1 MFSGRFDTKP
11 GEDGSYFIDRDGTH
25 FRYILNYLCTGKL
38 VLPDDKVV
46 RKELL
51 NEAEFYQIDGILD
64 ELKANPFKDSAILSS
79 EQREI
84 LVDWLKDTRESLG
97 DDYVLFSTELLA
109 MDGPPLTST
118 PVVITK
124 DQQLQWSSMETTYLE
139 DILSSHGN
147 RQVRDLS
154 VSPIESNSFTPP
166 PPSPPY
172 DKILH
177 PNILLSNLLFTFHL
191 QVNYRSKKSF
201 AWELLPFF
209 FFSFWENVMMILP
222 KYQKKT

>member
-1 MFSGRFDTKP
+1 
-11 GEDGSYFIDRDGTH
+11 
-25 FRYILNYLCTGKL
+25 
-38 VLPDDKVV
+38 
-46 RKELL
+46 
-51 NEAEFYQIDGILD
+51 
-64 ELKANPFKDSAILSS
+64 
-79 EQREI
+79 
-84 LVDWLKDTRESLG
+84 
-97 DDYVLFSTELLA
+97 

-154 VSPIESNSFTPP
+154 VSPIESNSFTP

-222 KYQKKT
+222 KYQKKNLNRSESDSFTIDLALQKTPKWELPGIQHQPNLENLLS

>member
-1 MFSGRFDTKP
+1 
-11 GEDGSYFIDRDGTH
+11 
-25 FRYILNYLCTGKL
+25 
-38 VLPDDKVV
+38 
-46 RKELL
+46 
-51 NEAEFYQIDGILD
+51 
-64 ELKANPFKDSAILSS
+64 
-79 EQREI
+79 
-84 LVDWLKDTRESLG
+84 
-97 DDYVLFSTELLA
+97 
-109 MDGPPLTST
+109 
-118 PVVITK
+118 
-124 DQQLQWSSMETTYLE
+124 METTYLE

-154 VSPIESNSFTPP
+154 VSPIESNSFTP

-222 KYQKKT
+222 KYQKKNLNRSESDSFTIDLALQKTPK

>member
-1 MFSGRFDTKP
+1 
-11 GEDGSYFIDRDGTH
+11 
-25 FRYILNYLCTGKL
+25 
-38 VLPDDKVV
+38 
-46 RKELL
+46 
-51 NEAEFYQIDGILD
+51 
-64 ELKANPFKDSAILSS
+64 
-79 EQREI
+79 
-84 LVDWLKDTRESLG
+84 
-97 DDYVLFSTELLA
+97 

-154 VSPIESNSFTPP
+154 VSPIESNSFT
-166 PPSPPY
+166 SPP
-172 DKILH
+172 LH